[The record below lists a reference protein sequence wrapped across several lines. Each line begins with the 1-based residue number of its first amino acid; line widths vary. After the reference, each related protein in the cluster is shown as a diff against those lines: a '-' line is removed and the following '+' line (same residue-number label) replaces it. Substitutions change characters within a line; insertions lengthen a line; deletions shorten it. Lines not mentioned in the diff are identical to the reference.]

1 VINQINNFVMSRLY
15 KPKLLTTILT
25 LFIIS
30 STLVGQIDNFDF
42 LRAGVYDAS
51 KITEA
56 YVGPWANAFGAAS
69 NGSWYN
75 TAKPHK
81 FGGFDITLGFNVGIV
96 PSSDDTYDV
105 SKIGLKDFT
114 GSGMAPTISGPN
126 TTGPLLSSKPVSG
139 IAPVTF
145 HTPPGTDWKYMP
157 VPTLQA
163 GIGLPL
169 GTELKIRYIPK
180 ISVSDGNISSWGVG
194 LLHSITQYFPGNELL
209 PFDISVFGG
218 YSKLTGN
225 VAITMDPG
233 TPQFYSANYPSAAWN
248 NQNFEMIAEAW
259 NASAIA
265 SLNLRV
271 ITFYGGLGYSSTAT
285 NIKMTGNFPMPTLNP
300 ALSTNSY
307 VYEDA
312 GVVKDFPSI
321 DIKNFSGLR
330 ANVGFRLKFAVVTIH
345 ADYTYAQYSV
355 ISTGLG
361 ISFR

>member
-1 VINQINNFVMSRLY
+1 MNRLFNTR
-15 KPKLLTTILT
+15 LLATILM
-25 LFIIS
+25 IS
-30 STLVGQIDNFDF
+30 FSSYLVVGQIDNYDF
-42 LRAGVYDAS
+42 LKAGVHDAS

-56 YVGPWANAFGAAS
+56 YVTPWANAFGAGA

-81 FGGFDITLGFNVGIV
+81 FGGFDLTLGFNVGMV

-114 GSGMAPTISGPN
+114 GTGMAPTISGPN
-126 TTGPLLSSKPVSG
+126 SSGPTLTSKPVSG

-145 HTPPGTDWKYMP
+145 QTPPGTDWKYMP

-180 ISVSDGNISSWGVG
+180 ISISDGGISSWGVG
-194 LLHSITQYFPGNELL
+194 LLHSITQYFPGDELL
-209 PFDISVFGG
+209 PFDISIFGG
-218 YSKLTGN
+218 YTKLTGN
-225 VAITMDPG
+225 VPIDMQPG
-233 TPQFYSANYPSAAWN
+233 TPQFYTSKYPATAWD
-248 NQNFEMIAEAW
+248 NQNFEMIAQAW

-265 SLNLRV
+265 SFNLPV
-271 ITFYGGLGYSSTAT
+271 LTLYGGLGYSNTAT
-285 NIKMTGNFPMPTLNP
+285 NINMTGNFPMPTINT
-300 ALSTNSY
+300 AHSTTEY

-312 GVVKDFPSI
+312 GVVKDFPEI
-321 DIKNFSGLR
+321 EIKNYSGLR
-330 ANVGFRLKFAVVTIH
+330 ANAGLRLKFTVVTFH
-345 ADYTYAQYSV
+345 ADYTWAQYSV
-355 ISTGLG
+355 ISAGMG